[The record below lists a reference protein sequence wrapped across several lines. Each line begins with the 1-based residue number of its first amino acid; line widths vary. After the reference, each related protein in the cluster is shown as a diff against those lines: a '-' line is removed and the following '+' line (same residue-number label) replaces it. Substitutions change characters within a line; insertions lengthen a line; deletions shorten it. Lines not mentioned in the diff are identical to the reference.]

1 MIRRIRLRGAVVFVL
16 SLSVLPF
23 SEFEARGQG
32 AVCFVPRGTSMKASI
47 IPLFSNITPGGVV
60 LIKGCGFKDVGGQV
74 VLSGLKKFDNTPL
87 PAVELDI
94 LNEGGKYHWTNTQI
108 IATVPNTITMVRDQP
123 AKIQVIRPA
132 VAPEPNPKQLR
143 KSSELPVTF
152 RAARE
157 GKPLPGSDVQAICS
171 NAADD
176 NSCNGFHHS
185 NSSFCSPT
193 FGINDAGS
201 AFGVHYTC
209 AGIFDSEDDG
219 SDIFQATLKNDWV
232 FTGMDFTATTC
243 QGNLCIS
250 EYLNPVGTQAGIPS
264 GLCKAKSPTGYSN
277 LSTFSVLTVKWC
289 TKDNAIV
296 SYNIFLSMEG
306 PVGVPHK

>member
-1 MIRRIRLRGAVVFVL
+1 MIRRVRLRGAVVFVL
-16 SLSVLPF
+16 PLSVLGF
-23 SEFEARGQG
+23 CGLEGWGQG
-32 AVCFVPRGTSMKASI
+32 AVCILPRGASMKASI
-47 IPLFSNITPGGVV
+47 TPFVSSITPGGVV
-60 LIKGCGFKDVGGQV
+60 HIKGCGFKDVGGQV
-74 VLSGLKKFDNTPL
+74 ILSGLKKFDNTPL
-87 PAVELDI
+87 PPVELGI
-94 LNEGGKYHWTNTQI
+94 LQQGNTYYWSNTQI
-108 IATVPNTITMVRDQP
+108 VAIIPDTITMVRDQP

-152 RAARE
+152 KAARQ
-157 GKPLPGSDVQAICS
+157 GKLLPGSDVQAFCS
-171 NAADD
+171 DAAD
-176 NSCNGFHHS
+176 NNWCNGIHHFS
-185 NSSFCSPT
+185 SSFCVAT
-193 FGINDAGS
+193 FGINEAGS
-201 AFGVHYTC
+201 AFGTHYTC
-209 AGIFDSEDDG
+209 TGIFDSEDDG

-277 LSTFSVLTVKWC
+277 LSTSSVLTVKWC